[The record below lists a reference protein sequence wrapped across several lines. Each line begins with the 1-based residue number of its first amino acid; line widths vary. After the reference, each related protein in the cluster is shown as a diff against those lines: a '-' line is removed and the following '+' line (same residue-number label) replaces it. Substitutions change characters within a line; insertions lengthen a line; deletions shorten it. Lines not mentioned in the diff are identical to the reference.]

1 MVLLCG
7 GSYWSEPYL
16 PTTHAPSQHNRHYP
30 LLSALCGDGADAFA
44 LQVVDVP
51 KLEDAHWA
59 GTAKGPQCT
68 LILTEG
74 DSAKV
79 TGIAPSLLLTSPPP
93 TPPLDVPLPAV
104 HSRVS
109 PPLRPLSHPHASPAL
124 CCTELTARRWPWRGW
139 RWWGA
144 RPTVCCP

>member
-1 MVLLCG
+1 MSPPRC
-7 GSYWSEPYL
+7 
-16 PTTHAPSQHNRHYP
+16 P

-93 TPPLDVPLPAV
+93 TPPLDVPLPAAR
-104 HSRVS
+104 SRVS
-109 PPLRPLSHPHASPAL
+109 PPLCGLSLTPMRPPRCAVLN
-124 CCTELTARRWPWRGW
+124 
-139 RWWGA
+139 
-144 RPTVCCP
+144 